1 MTRRHP
7 KMDWDRVRRE
17 TPLFEAQKGSHIG
30 AVARDEIDKVRAQF
44 RGQPKTKKR
53 KLDLWPKMNTRN
65 ERRQRRTCPDC
76 GKAFYGLEQHRK
88 DKHPDAPLT
97 AAEALEALRKAMG
110 T

>member
-17 TPLFEAQKGSHIG
+17 TPLFESQKGSHIR
-30 AVARDEIDKVRAQF
+30 AVARDEIDKVRAF
-44 RGQPKTKKR
+44 YRGTKPKKKQR
-53 KLDLWPKMNTRN
+53 TLPTWPKMNSRK
-65 ERRQRRTCPDC
+65 RQRRTCPDC

-97 AAEALEALRKAMG
+97 YDEAIEALKKAMG
-110 T
+110 Q